1 MNQFQEDLSPSY
13 YRSASSGDELR
24 SQVSLG
30 HSIVPATDCN
40 NLCRVSLRFPSF
52 GSQTIGKRL
61 VSVPYQ
67 SRSPQHTPTIKRFS
81 QRPPLVISK
90 DARVLPHVRTI
101 SRVHPA
107 SQTPKR
113 PFISRIQCQNQL
125 STSNFS
131 TPNFQ
136 ARLPKKYVK
145 LCYLFI
151 NEKTIFV
158 VLFVF
163 IKNFEP
169 LTSPY
174 PGFFL

>member
-1 MNQFQEDLSPSY
+1 MNQLQEDLAPSY
-13 YRSASSGDELR
+13 YRSASSGDEIR

-30 HSIVPATDCN
+30 HSIVPATDFN
-40 NLCRVSLRFPSF
+40 SLCRVSLRFPSF

-81 QRPPLVISK
+81 QRPPPVISK
-90 DARVLPHVRTI
+90 DTRVLPHVRTI
-101 SRVHPA
+101 SSVHPA
-107 SQTPKR
+107 SQTPKP

-131 TPNFQ
+131 TPKFQ

-145 LCYLFI
+145 LWYLFI
-151 NEKTIFV
+151 NKNHIRRAICVYQKLWAHNFA
-158 VLFVF
+158 LILVF
-163 IKNFEP
+163 
-169 LTSPY
+169 
-174 PGFFL
+174 